1 MSARIGL
8 LGGTFDPPH
17 NAHLVMAQTARSALG
32 LDQVL
37 LVPATRPPHKDD
49 EHTPYSHRVAMSA
62 AAAAG
67 VEGVE
72 LSRIE
77 EDGEGPS
84 YTARLLERARERL
97 GDDLYFIMGAD
108 SLREFPSWRD
118 PQRVLKLCTVV
129 VFPRDA
135 LAMHCAV
142 EGPVALVLFEAPVI
156 DVSSTQVRECVRSQ
170 GNWEELVPDAVAD
183 YIRRYRLYTH

>member
-1 MSARIGL
+1 MSARVGL

-17 NAHLVMAQTARSALG
+17 NAHLVMAQTARAALG
-32 LDQVL
+32 LERVL
-37 LVPATRPPHKDD
+37 LVPATRPPHKEDD
-49 EHTPYSHRVAMSA
+49 HTAWAHRLAMSE

-77 EDGEGPS
+77 EDGEGLS
-84 YTARLLERARERL
+84 YTAGLLERAREQF

-108 SLREFPSWRD
+108 SLREFPSWHD
-118 PQRVLKLCTVV
+118 PERILKLCTVV

-135 LAMHCAV
+135 IPMHCAV
-142 EGPVALVLFEAPVI
+142 EGSAALVMFEAPVI
-156 DVSSTQVRECVRSQ
+156 DVSSTEVRDCVRARGS
-170 GNWEELVPDAVAD
+170 WEDLVPDAVAE
-183 YIRRYRLYTH
+183 YIRHNRLYTT

>member
-17 NAHLVMAQTARSALG
+17 KAHLVMAQTARSALG
-32 LDQVL
+32 LERVL

-49 EHTPYSHRVAMSA
+49 EHTPYSHRLAMSEA
-62 AAAAG
+62 AASG

-84 YTARLLERARERL
+84 YTAGLLERARAQY

-108 SLREFPSWRD
+108 SLSEFPSWRD
-118 PQRVLKLCTVV
+118 PQRVLELCTVV
-129 VFPRDA
+129 VFPRET
-135 LAMHCAV
+135 LPMHCAV
-142 EGPVALVLFEAPVI
+142 AGAAALVLFEAPVI
-156 DVSSTQVRECVRSQ
+156 DVSSTEVRDRVRAQ
-170 GNWEELVPDAVAD
+170 GSWEELVPDAVAE
-183 YIRRYRLYTH
+183 YIRRNRLYI